1 MLALRL
7 IRVARPG
14 VQLRRLTV
22 AAASAG
28 TGFLLLSSLGYALG
42 HPEHAAA
49 AALRLSWCVLPLAAT
64 LYLAVAVARTDPGTR
79 PRPGLSALGLGQGRL
94 MAVSAATTALAC
106 GLGSLLAL
114 LVFTFLR
121 GDGAAQVFLAAG
133 EPLPVPAV
141 LTLLAVVP
149 ALASV
154 TVALVLRPREATPAA
169 ARPSGRRFGRFGA
182 YRRTGTPETFGAYG
196 RFGARLGDGTAA
208 RRGGSATAC
217 ATRSRDTAVSTMLP
231 GDTRTEEN
239 LAGTGLV
246 GADLAGTGLVGADL
260 PGSDLTGTDPNG
272 SDLTGTDPNGSD
284 LTGTDPNGTD
294 LRAHLTGTG
303 LTDPDATG
311 TDLTGTDR
319 TRIHLTGTDPTR
331 TDPSR
336 AGLTEA
342 DPTGAGLTGTGIS
355 AADLKAA
362 GLTDSDLAGTD
373 LAGALGDGGREGVRD
388 GSDPD
393 RPPAPRQ
400 APAGLPWGIAV
411 LAAGLTVEAYAGQ
424 SADSAATAGPAL
436 PGGLAADSATVLV
449 GWLMT
454 ALGLA
459 LAGPGLTHLCGRV
472 LQSARPGALRL
483 LAGRVLMAEAGRV
496 GRPLGVAC
504 AVASGTYAMI
514 AAYDGTARPLGPL
527 TTLGTLLVGGCA
539 LTALLIA
546 AVEARQSRADA
557 TAALRRLGAP
567 ATMLRSAALLR
578 CGALLALFVP
588 LTLVVADLAALP
600 LLP

>member
-42 HPEHAAA
+42 HPEHSAA

-64 LYLAVAVARTDPGTR
+64 VYLAVAVARTDPGTR
-79 PRPGLSALGLGQGRL
+79 PRPGLSALGLGPGRL

-114 LVFTFLR
+114 LLFMYLR
-121 GDGAAQVFLAAG
+121 GDGTELPFDGAAPAFLAAG

-154 TVALVLRPREATPAA
+154 AVALVLCPRESRPAA
-169 ARPSGRRFGRFGA
+169 ARNTGRKYGRFGA
-182 YRRTGTPETFGAYG
+182 YRRTGTRETFGAYG
-196 RFGARLGDGTAA
+196 RFGARLGAGTAGRQSRSA
-208 RRGGSATAC
+208 TEGRSATAC
-217 ATRSRDTAVSTMLP
+217 AIRPQDTADGTARTGDDLP
-231 GDTRTEEN
+231 GDDQPGVDPPR
-239 LAGTGLV
+239 
-246 GADLAGTGLVGADL
+246 ADLSG
-260 PGSDLTGTDPNG
+260 
-272 SDLTGTDPNGSD
+272 
-284 LTGTDPNGTD
+284 
-294 LRAHLTGTG
+294 
-303 LTDPDATG
+303 
-311 TDLTGTDR
+311 
-319 TRIHLTGTDPTR
+319 
-331 TDPSR
+331 
-336 AGLTEA
+336 A
-342 DPTGAGLTGTGIS
+342 DPTGDALSGAPEDAGHEP
-355 AADLKAA
+355 AHD
-362 GLTDSDLAGTD
+362 
-373 LAGALGDGGREGVRD
+373 
-388 GSDPD
+388 DPD
-393 RPPAPRQ
+393 PHRPPAPRQ
-400 APAGLPWGIAV
+400 PPTGLPWGIAV
-411 LAAGLTVEAYAGQ
+411 LAAGLTVEAYAGR
-424 SADSAATAGPAL
+424 SATPGAAPGPAL
-436 PGGLAADSATVLV
+436 PGGLAVGSAPVLI

-483 LAGRVLMAEAGRV
+483 LAGRVLMEEAGRV
-496 GRPLGVAC
+496 GRPLGVVC

-514 AAYDGTARPLGPL
+514 AAYDGTARALGPL
-527 TTLGTLLVGGCA
+527 TTLGTLLVAGCA
-539 LTALLIA
+539 VATLLIA

-557 TAALRRLGAP
+557 IAALLRLGAP

-600 LLP
+600 LVP

>member
-121 GDGAAQVFLAAG
+121 GDGAAQAFLAAG

-231 GDTRTEEN
+231 GDTLTEEN

-246 GADLAGTGLVGADL
+246 GADL
-260 PGSDLTGTDPNG
+260 P
-272 SDLTGTDPNGSD
+272 GSD

-459 LAGPGLTHLCGRV
+459 LAGPGLTHLCGRM

-539 LTALLIA
+539 LTTLLIA